1 MCRKKRKLF
10 IAVQTCAR
18 WVKPAWPAER
28 TFSIPTSLMGAL
40 RATPAEP
47 VSFFI
52 KTLLPKHNFFYSS
65 LVNSCKYEER
75 NVLCLIGTID
85 KAPELLRSFSEII
98 QFHLR
103 SQNPPTTALVFPCTQ
118 CPRSCGFHLRSQ
130 NPPTTALVFPCTQC
144 PRSCGS
150 RICLHSHIRTYKLE
164 DKSLVQQR
172 HH

>member
-10 IAVQTCAR
+10 VAVQTCAR

-65 LVNSCKYEER
+65 LVNSYKYEER
-75 NVLCLIGTID
+75 NVLCLIGTIA
-85 KAPELLRSFSEII
+85 KAPELQHDRL
-98 QFHLR
+98 HLR
-103 SQNPPTTALVFPCTQ
+103 SQNPPI
-118 CPRSCGFHLRSQ
+118 
-130 NPPTTALVFPCTQC
+130 TALVFPCTQC